1 MIPLRGYKISVSW
14 SILIKSS
21 ELERSCSLIRNEVI
35 DTFGSKIS
43 RVREQSLEL

>member
-1 MIPLRGYKISVSW
+1 MIPFRGYKISVSW
-14 SILIKSS
+14 SMLIKSS
-21 ELERSCSLIRNEVI
+21 ELEKSHSPIRNEVI